1 MENDVATFMQVL
13 EVLLALLFWLLNFL
27 RIGLL
32 GVVIIGPI
40 VLATMAFLAKHP
52 NANLFDN
59 HKQD

>member
-1 MENDVATFMQVL
+1 MQVL
-13 EVLLALLFWLLNFL
+13 EILLAFLFWLLNFL
-27 RIGLL
+27 KIGLL

>member
-1 MENDVATFMQVL
+1 MATFMQLL
-13 EVLLALLFWLLNFL
+13 EILLAFIFWLLNFL
-27 RIGLL
+27 KIGLL
-32 GVVIIGPI
+32 GVLIFGPI

>member
-1 MENDVATFMQVL
+1 MATFMQVL

-52 NANLFDN
+52 NANPFDN
-59 HKQD
+59 RNQD

>member
-1 MENDVATFMQVL
+1 MQVL
-13 EVLLALLFWLLNFL
+13 EVLLALVFWLLNFL

-32 GVVIIGPI
+32 GVVIFGPI
-40 VLATMAFLAKHP
+40 ILATMMYLAKHP

>member
-1 MENDVATFMQVL
+1 VTTVMQVL
-13 EVLLALLFWLLNFL
+13 EVLLALVFWLLNFL

-40 VLATMAFLAKHP
+40 VLATMMYLAKHP
-52 NANLFDN
+52 NANAFDD